1 MSNRM
6 KIKIKKPKIRRMHY
20 QPPKIYTSFNIFI
33 ICRENRLVKSNK
45 PMTIEEAQYHFHA
58 LSISGND

>member
-1 MSNRM
+1 MSNRI
-6 KIKIKKPKIRRMHY
+6 KIKIKKPKVHRIHY
-20 QPPKIYTSFNIFI
+20 QPPRMYTSFNIFT
-33 ICRENRLVKSNK
+33 RYGENQLVKSNK

>member
-6 KIKIKKPKIRRMHY
+6 KIKIKKPKVHKTY
-20 QPPKIYTSFNIFI
+20 CQPPKMYTSFNIFTK
-33 ICRENRLVKSNK
+33 CGENKLVKSNK
-45 PMTIEEAQYHFHA
+45 PMTIEAAQYHFNA